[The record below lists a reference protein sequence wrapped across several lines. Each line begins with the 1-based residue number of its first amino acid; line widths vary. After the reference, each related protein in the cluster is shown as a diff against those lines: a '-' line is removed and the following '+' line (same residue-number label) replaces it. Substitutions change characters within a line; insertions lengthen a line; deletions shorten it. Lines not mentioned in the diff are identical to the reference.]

1 MNKIFKSI
9 LSKRDGGTTTSST
22 SSITTTGGNPA
33 DGSHPTSQDILLTL
47 GHLRKIFNEY
57 QCPKVQWSQE
67 EKNDRLYSTIPM
79 VIKVLN
85 VLSNNE
91 WEERFP
97 ELSDYALTLAKLLV
111 VEIRQRADKEPNS
124 SAASQAIIQY
134 LELTDENQIL
144 SGWSLLY
151 ALKLLSTGPNS
162 IMGKFAQASLPSTL
176 VKCLYLFFDLPETP
190 STHATNDSI
199 SPKEKRILLQQ
210 IFFQLLSRTAISNSC
225 VEELTRRDD
234 LSLLFNAISSNCPQ
248 RNKPWRNQASDML
261 ILIGKH
267 TLESAIQC
275 IHNGKHISQCVDN
288 LRRATCELSLEE
300 IARVYE
306 TLICILIE
314 SAAFTSSL
322 LDDFRLAHCYVHL
335 KDIILRLENEW
346 INEESEKFFA
356 RFITLLGDF
365 TYAGFNELK
374 LPPRPET
381 IFYIPSFIIPQP
393 KKTGFIVRN
402 LSAFAILQS
411 IFQQS
416 THPFLINIVFDTIG
430 SIILAD
436 NANYFFCG
444 ENLSPLTEVLYD
456 KPNDVQLKIYD
467 LLEFIV
473 FQLKYVPHRELV
485 NLSIMLKSNSLI
497 QNHKNCVKY
506 LIHILKFNNV
516 LKDALRELGFIE
528 VLIARL
534 HHFATLLKESVQDLN
549 DAGDNMDQEEKEL
562 GFLVMEALALLLSHN
577 PKNAKIFR
585 EHGGARLAHNIIP
598 YRLCRIAA
606 LTVVLHLV
614 LCTGGEDDTGTLLG
628 LIHTA
633 KLEELEMKS
642 VILKGFLYILRES
655 HRTRT
660 VFRKVGGFVYIVSLL
675 ISMEGCLAIPPK
687 HPWTTVPRHEIL
699 SIIRLILNTLTV
711 AMRFEPGNARLFENE
726 VRWQSLC
733 DAIKL
738 LGCFTNETRLIDSQT
753 SSSSKFDYAS
763 KHNYEIFEQL
773 FYSLDE
779 RLISSADLPLELINA
794 CHIARCFHDIALD
807 CIDNC
812 SKFADDFTIDK
823 ISQSLVSKNE
833 PNRQGS
839 ANDNNEDSSTNSLF
853 RQNTFNMSTTARA
866 SVSFTFPL
874 YMEEPIIVY
883 PGAIVCFLQIISC
896 IPRMVDEQYSNRLQ
910 YFLMLTLKNLL
921 KSDRNLQIMA
931 TYGFSQHILYIC
943 EVALENENHHLH
955 TSVEYIFERLAAFI
969 LPVRT
974 LRQFLRMGI
983 ETTMSPTLMLNAL
996 KDVSLSNKSFVPLN
1010 RIKCLVSMTT
1020 LRDIRR
1026 ETQVLI
1032 IPNSPT
1038 GTSSNLSTVLSP
1050 PFVEFNMGIEGFGAL
1065 LLPCLCPQSVT
1076 SSTNVVGNF
1085 GMVSISND
1093 MVLQGGMTLTNGG
1106 ERPFPP
1112 QYGMTYSTWFYV
1124 EKFGPVKDNM
1134 HPIRLLSII
1143 RNTFNREDYR
1153 FVLQIYIHPKDKSLL
1168 VSTQEH
1174 PFQDCHNDS
1183 ICTDEI
1189 KSDGLVKF
1197 VCSEMMIEQKWTHIA
1212 LVWTKGMLKNSGVT
1226 LYINGKQIAVQ
1237 KLHYINNMTVPPGNS
1252 VATFAYI
1259 GSLPVQR
1266 VHSNVQWRQGPCFLI
1281 EDILSSQLIAA
1292 MYGAGPSYIGSFQAV
1307 CIDPVNDIFS
1317 PLFPEDRIIFGL
1329 HPASFFET
1337 TLSHFKKLYN
1347 KNDAKLIAKQLNMPT
1362 NESTVPIR
1370 ILYNIAA
1377 PYSGPARTVGG
1388 VVIGYLGVRIF
1399 VPNPVS
1405 KTIEYIGGPHVMLGL
1420 IAMSN
1425 DIESFYASVKAFVC
1439 VLKSN
1444 KQMQNELLRTKAY
1457 QFLGFLFLK
1466 KRHLINSHILHLT
1479 CTLVGT
1485 IDTIRESTAITNPA
1499 AFEHLL
1505 CEFEI
1510 WKGANVDIQKSSF
1523 EHLLDVFLTSDAQNL
1538 MMNQRLSQKIN
1549 LMSRLLNLLKDGSL
1563 SESTR
1568 PIIVSLIRV
1577 LLVTYKNANDI
1588 IKLGQFLVYLLPSS
1602 SFSEKT
1608 IVVNELLDDSS
1619 AAVQSISLRN
1629 FLLEM
1634 LARTIAEEKRS
1645 QTNLTDEFLAHLGY
1659 DWLLLFLQSH
1669 LHPRTIIVTTKLL
1682 IAFLLSSSNALTRFR
1697 DNAMLLSNPSTVGNS
1712 LSSST
1717 SSAATTPGSGFTI
1730 SSPTSNTGNATP
1742 LSPLAAINENWISV
1756 LNDRTTAKSSFPLG
1770 IDPSLALGTNTNV
1783 SVPLPGFVLLQHIY
1797 AQRAEIIPT
1806 YYQLTA
1812 LLFRQQPS
1820 DDMMEQ
1826 TEITVEKLLKSVNL
1840 HTPVGNTLS
1849 NSGSSGTKQQS
1860 AAQQQYELDACPVL
1874 LAMIRSLTVQ
1884 DSEQA
1889 EQNGLA
1895 ILKFFHQ
1902 LYRRKAEFSNYI
1914 QTVEYLS
1921 SLCGIVFPPV
1931 VIQPQVSV
1939 DSPSVITRQKNV
1951 ASEDPTSPTTQIDS
1965 LTASFSSN
1973 STLRGAIVD
1982 IIRDIIID
1990 SLCANTVRVPNVI
2003 DSFLSALPE
2012 NMNTDLTYQIFVQ
2025 CVFKSV
2031 IEYLETSDVCALNSS
2046 DDQTSAFNFGF
2057 GEQSGKSV
2065 YSRAFSTIT
2074 SNNSSTNFNMSAYK
2088 VLLENVTHFIER
2100 MVNKIWEIDYREPK
2114 QIFEFITKIINQAK
2128 KRGSNTFMDSLF
2140 RSLNRT
2146 ILFELSRKIESIGDQ
2161 MLILDALHRLANNR
2175 QLIFTDANQ
2184 DSEFFGC
2191 LCYCLIILIDETG
2204 TKQIGDDSSS
2214 RSTWYHRLDSPISTT
2229 GPNKSLI
2236 INAAQRIWSELYM
2249 KKKPALEEILKMSFS
2264 QSVIQNKTTLV
2275 DVSEYL
2281 LEPASKVWTKFVE
2294 GELKITDKIQQQ
2306 IMHVG
2311 SRIQRLTGGVTGGF
2325 RSSLHQ
2331 LRGTKVK
2338 REAVKLDRQ
2347 TIHSALALMSVI
2359 VSSVRENVENEYRRL
2374 TQNSE
2379 QKFNYLYEEWF
2390 AIERDLLRERGLW
2403 GFDEPDPLAK
2413 YKLDFI
2419 EGPCRMRKRMVLNE
2433 DFYRHYPHRVTVEQT
2448 KRKFNPPVS
2457 FDSKQ
2462 YFERQSSI
2470 VDRLLITNPL
2480 AIENSL
2486 PSPPP
2491 ILKEPNEMISAA
2503 VITKETN
2510 ELTPSLTEQTN
2521 RDEGESWTNE
2531 EGQEVLAPT
2540 LLSVRKK
2547 ASTDV
2552 TVTEEMMTADDEDEE
2567 DPMVTKLQQD
2577 EAEAEVETQ
2586 QVAPTSNETLE
2597 MAQTNQNVLRLLEE
2611 DEKISLAFRCAR
2623 IEGLDGS
2630 EGILI
2635 FGREHFYILEGYT
2648 YNTEK
2653 NEIVDLEKCRNEYIP
2668 LIPKSSTITSTDIT
2682 QYRKEC
2688 SKFAYEDIK
2697 EVHKRRHILQPIAL
2711 ELFAADGRNYL
2722 LVFVRKERNKV
2733 YQRLINS
2740 ATELTD
2746 SAIHSV
2752 SGQRRS
2758 ISIEQGTS
2766 FIGTLMGER
2775 SVTQRWEKG
2784 EISNF
2789 QYLMFLNTLA
2799 GRSYNDLM
2807 QYPVFPWIL
2816 ADYDSKELNLTSPS
2830 TFRDLSKPMGAQT
2843 ENRLVQFQKR
2853 FVEWDDPTGSTP
2865 AYHYGTHYSSAMIV
2879 ASYLVRT
2886 EPFTQVF
2893 LRLQGG
2899 HFDLADRMFH
2909 SIKDSWLSASK
2920 NNMADVKE
2928 LIPEFFYLPDFLLNT
2943 NKFDLGKKQ
2952 NGLALN
2958 DVILP
2963 TWSKNDPREFIRLHR
2978 MALESDYVSAHLHEW
2993 IDLIF
2998 GCKQEG
3004 PAAIEATNVFHHL
3017 FYEGAVDVDD
3027 INDPLERSAI
3037 IGFINNFGQIPKQ
3050 LFKRPHPQKK
3060 LSRSLMDSVGID
3072 RNLFFNHVNSLRPS
3086 RVPIK
3091 ELKSAVGLILPT
3103 DKSLIALEQ
3112 CKAIMSPNYTRCIQ
3126 YGFPDESLR
3135 IMSVDS
3141 DKSSMIYELVQEGK
3155 ITQVLCPT
3163 PRYVI
3168 TAGTNT
3174 LINVW
3179 EIGKGR
3185 HKRLHLK
3192 TRLAGHNDTI
3202 TCLTASQ
3209 AYRILISGSDD
3220 QTCIV
3225 WDLNRLHFIRQLPNH
3240 AASISCICVN
3250 ELTGDIASAAG
3261 SHLYVW
3267 TINGQLVASINTMA
3281 YSRQQSILCVAMSQ
3295 MNEWDDENVIITGSS
3310 DGVVRM
3316 WTIGYDQVL
3325 DAPPSSPS
3333 VLTFSD
3339 DRSRVPS
3346 ISQPS
3351 PIKLQSNPSHLSVDN
3366 DADSDEGEPQ
3376 TPATPTQM
3384 QLSPANE
3391 QSFDDDGDMNAIK
3404 DTLAIPSAP
3413 PLNSPTGSDKFIVV
3427 TDVEI
3432 LEAKGGSSNSENIV
3446 KSAYLDLKEGFRWER
3461 RLNYRG
3467 KLTMHTAYERKENP
3481 SPAAVTAIGISKDH
3495 KSLYIG
3501 DARGRIFSWIVSD
3514 NPGRTN
3520 ADHWIKD
3527 ETVGA
3532 CKDCSIR
3539 FSFAERR
3546 HHCRNCG
3553 QLFCARCSRFETDI
3567 PKMKIYKN
3575 VRVCRQCYTTIQ
3587 EQRSSTANNN

>member
-1 MNKIFKSI
+1 MNKLLKTLIN
-9 LSKRDGGTTTSST
+9 KRDGGGASS
-22 SSITTTGGNPA
+22 SSSSSPTTGSLEGTLSNNNTA
-33 DGSHPTSQDILLTL
+33 SQDILLTL
-47 GHLRKIFNEY
+47 THLRKVFYEY
-57 QCPKVQWSQE
+57 QHPKIQWTQQ
-67 EKNDRLYSTIPM
+67 EKNERLYSTLPM
-79 VIKVLN
+79 VIKVLS
-85 VLSNNE
+85 VLTNNE
-91 WEERFP
+91 WEDRFP
-97 ELSDYALTLAKLLV
+97 ELHDYTLTLAKLLV
-111 VEIRQRADKEPNS
+111 YEIRMRADKEPNTR
-124 SAASQAIIQY
+124 AASQAIIDY
-134 LELTDENQIL
+134 LEINEETNSL
-144 SGWSLLY
+144 SGWSLLRS
-151 ALKLLSTGPNS
+151 LKLLSTGPNI
-162 IMGKFAQASLPSTL
+162 IMDKFAQASLPSTF
-176 VKCLYLFFDLPETP
+176 VKCLYLFFDLPDIPITH
-190 STHATNDSI
+190 STSDAI

-210 IFFQLLSRTAISNSC
+210 IFFQLLSRIAMSNSC
-225 VEELTRRDD
+225 VDELTRRDD
-234 LSLLFNAISSNCPQ
+234 LLLLFSAISSNCPE
-248 RNKPWRNQASDML
+248 RNKPWRMQASEML
-261 ILIGKH
+261 VLIGKH
-267 TLESAIQC
+267 SLQSAIQC
-275 IHNGKHISQCVDN
+275 IHSVRCISQCVDS
-288 LRRATCELSLEE
+288 LRRATCDLSLIE
-300 IARVYE
+300 IAGVYE
-306 TLICILIE
+306 TLINLIIE
-314 SAAFTSSL
+314 SASLSSIL
-322 LDDFRLAHCYVHL
+322 VDDFRLAHCYVHV

-346 INEESEKFFA
+346 INDESEKLFA
-356 RFITLLGDF
+356 RFITLLSDF
-365 TYAGFNELK
+365 SYAGYNELK
-374 LPPRPET
+374 LSGRPET
-381 IFYIPSFIIPQP
+381 IIDIPNFAMPQP

-402 LSAFAILQS
+402 TSAFTILQS

-416 THPFLINIVFDTIG
+416 THPFLVNIVFDAIS

-436 NANYFFCG
+436 NANYFICG
-444 ENLSPLTEVLYD
+444 ENLSPITEVLYN
-456 KPNDVQLKIYD
+456 KSNDVQLKIYD

-473 FQLKYVPHRELV
+473 FQLKFIPHRELV
-485 NLSIMLKSNSLI
+485 NLSIMLKSHTCVQS
-497 QNHKNCVKY
+497 HKNCVKY

-528 VLIARL
+528 VLISRL
-534 HHFATLLKESVQDLN
+534 HQFATLLKESIQDPN
-549 DAGDNMDQEEKEL
+549 DKGDNMDQEEKEL
-562 GFLVMEALALLLSHN
+562 GFMVMEALALLLSHN
-577 PKNAKIFR
+577 QKNAKIFR

-675 ISMEGCLAIPPK
+675 ISMEGCLAVPPK
-687 HPWTTVPRHEIL
+687 NPWITVSRHEIL

-726 VRWQSLC
+726 VRWQSLS

-738 LGCFTNETRLIDSQT
+738 LGCFTNEMRLTDST
-753 SSSSKFDYAS
+753 SLSKFDYAS
-763 KHNYEIFEQL
+763 THNYNIFEQL

-779 RLISSADLPLELINA
+779 RTVSSTNLPLELINA

-807 CIDNC
+807 CVDNY
-812 SKFADDFTIDK
+812 SNFADDFTIDK
-823 ISQSLVSKNE
+823 ISQSLINPTLKNE
-833 PNRQGS
+833 PVKQGTS
-839 ANDNNEDSSTNSLF
+839 MDNNDESVSSPLF
-853 RQNTFNMSTTARA
+853 RTTTLNMPTARTPA
-866 SVSFTFPL
+866 TFTS

-896 IPRMVDEQYSNRLQ
+896 IPKMIDEQYSNRLQ

-921 KSDRNLQIMA
+921 KYDRNLQIMA
-931 TYGFSQHILYIC
+931 TYGFPQHILYIC
-943 EVALENENHHLH
+943 EIALQNENHHLH
-955 TSVEYIFERLAAFI
+955 TSVEYIFERLATFI

-974 LRQFLRMGI
+974 SRQFLRMGI
-983 ETTMSPTLMLNAL
+983 DSILSPKLLMNSS
-996 KDVSLSNKSFVPLN
+996 KDLILINKSFVPLN

-1020 LRDIRR
+1020 SRDIRR
-1026 ETQVLI
+1026 DTQVLLSS
-1032 IPNSPT
+1032 NSPT
-1038 GTSSNLSTVLSP
+1038 GIMSNTSSLISP

-1065 LLPCLCPQSVT
+1065 LLPCLSPQSVT

-1085 GMVSISND
+1085 GMVTMTNEII
-1093 MVLQGGMTLTNGG
+1093 LQGGMTLTNGG
-1106 ERPFPP
+1106 ERTFPP

-1124 EKFGPVKDNM
+1124 DKFGPIKDSV
-1134 HPIRLLSII
+1134 HPIRLLSVI

-1153 FVLQIYIHPKDKSLL
+1153 FVLQVYIHPKDKSLL

-1174 PFQDCHNDS
+1174 PFQDCHNDAVY
-1183 ICTDEI
+1183 IDDI

-1197 VCSEMMIEQKWTHIA
+1197 TCSEMMIEQRWTQIA
-1212 LVWTKGMLKNSGVT
+1212 LVWAKGMLKNSAIT
-1226 LYINGKQIAVQ
+1226 LYINGKQIAIQ
-1237 KLHYINNMTVPPGNS
+1237 KLHYITNMAVPPGNS
-1252 VATFAYI
+1252 ISTFAYI
-1259 GSLPVQR
+1259 GSLPIQR
-1266 VHSNVQWRQGPCFLI
+1266 VHSSVQWRQGPCFLI
-1281 EDILSSQLIAA
+1281 DEILTSQIIVA
-1292 MYGAGPSYIGSFQAV
+1292 MYAAGPNYIGSFQAV
-1307 CIDPVNDIFS
+1307 CIDPLSDVFS

-1377 PYSGPARTVGG
+1377 PYSGPARTIGG

-1405 KTIEYIGGPHVMLGL
+1405 KTIEHIGGPNVMLGL

-1439 VLKSN
+1439 ILKSN
-1444 KQMQNELLRTKAY
+1444 KQVQNELLRTRAY
-1457 QFLGFLFLK
+1457 QILGYLFLK

-1485 IDTIRESTAITNPA
+1485 IDTIRESIAITNPA
-1499 AFEHLL
+1499 AFEHIL

-1510 WKGANVDIQKSSF
+1510 WKGASVDIQKSLF
-1523 EHLLDVFLTSDAQNL
+1523 DHLLDVFLTSDTQNL
-1538 MMNQRLSQKIN
+1538 MMNQKLSQKIN
-1549 LMSRLLNLLKDGSL
+1549 LMARLLNLLKDGSL
-1563 SESTR
+1563 HESTR
-1568 PIIVSLIRV
+1568 LIIISLIRV
-1577 LLVTYKNANDI
+1577 LLVTYKNTNDI
-1588 IKLGQFLVYLLPSS
+1588 LKLGQFLVYLLPSS
-1602 SFSEKT
+1602 SISEKNAN
-1608 IVVNELLDDSS
+1608 ISGSMDELS
-1619 AAVQSISLRN
+1619 VGIQNIILRN

-1634 LARTIAEEKRS
+1634 LAKTIAEEKRS
-1645 QTNLTDEFLAHLGY
+1645 QTNLTDEFLTHLGY
-1659 DWLLLFLQSH
+1659 DWLLLFLQSN
-1669 LHPRTIIVTTKLL
+1669 LHPRTIILTTKFL
-1682 IAFLLSSSNALTRFR
+1682 IACLLSSSNALTRFH
-1697 DNAMLLSNPSTVGNS
+1697 DNAMLLINPSTTN
-1712 LSSST
+1712 T
-1717 SSAATTPGSGFTI
+1717 SVTATTTTAGITV
-1730 SSPTSNTGNATP
+1730 SSPTSSANTPTP
-1742 LSPLAAINENWISV
+1742 LSPLTTINESWINV
-1756 LNDRTTAKSSFPLG
+1756 FNDRTANKASFGLG
-1770 IDPSLALGTNTNV
+1770 IDSTAGLGNNTNA
-1783 SVPLPGFVLLQHIY
+1783 SIPLPGFVLLQYIF
-1797 AQRAEIIPT
+1797 AQRSEIIPI
-1806 YYQLTA
+1806 YYLLTS
-1812 LLFRQQPS
+1812 LIFRQIPT

-1826 TEITVEKLLKSVNL
+1826 TELTVEKLLKLVNIPNPLAASLSV
-1840 HTPVGNTLS
+1840 
-1849 NSGSSGTKQQS
+1849 SSASTSKQQS
-1860 AAQQQYELDACPVL
+1860 STQQQYELDACPIL
-1874 LAMIRSLTVQ
+1874 LAMIRNLASQ
-1884 DSEQA
+1884 DNEQA

-1895 ILKFFHQ
+1895 VLKFLHQ
-1902 LYRRKAEFSNYI
+1902 LYRRKCEFFNYA

-1921 SLCGIVFPPV
+1921 FLCAIVFPPALSNQ
-1931 VIQPQVSV
+1931 ISF
-1939 DSPSVITRQKNV
+1939 DLPSTFFRQKNV
-1951 ASEDPTSPTTQIDS
+1951 NNEESVSPNTSLDPLIAAFTS
-1965 LTASFSSN
+1965 N
-1973 STLRGAIVD
+1973 VTLRGATVD
-1982 IIRDIIID
+1982 IVRDIIID
-1990 SLCANTVRVPNVI
+1990 SLYSNTARIPNVI
-2003 DSFLSALPE
+2003 DYFLSALPE
-2012 NMNTDLTYQIFVQ
+2012 NMNSDITYQIFVQ
-2025 CVFKSV
+2025 CIFKSI
-2031 IEYLETSDVCALNSS
+2031 IEHLETSGLCPTTITEDQTNALPFGLG
-2046 DDQTSAFNFGF
+2046 DDQGRTPF
-2057 GEQSGKSV
+2057 
-2065 YSRAFSTIT
+2065 SRTLSSIT
-2074 SNNSSTNFNMSAYK
+2074 SHSSSNNFNMSSYK
-2088 VLLENVTHFIER
+2088 LLLENVTHFIER
-2100 MVNKIWEIDYREPK
+2100 MVDKIWDIDYREPK

-2128 KRGSNTFMDSLF
+2128 KRGSNTFMDGLF

-2146 ILFELSRKIESIGDQ
+2146 ILFELSRKIDSFGDQ
-2161 MLILDALHRLANNR
+2161 MTALDALHRLANNR
-2175 QLIFTDANQ
+2175 QLIFSDSNQ
-2184 DSEFFGC
+2184 DVEFFGC

-2204 TKQIGDDSSS
+2204 TKQFSEDSSS
-2214 RSTWYHRLDSPISTT
+2214 RSTWYHRLDSPVSPMQ
-2229 GPNKSLI
+2229 PNKSLI

-2249 KKKPALEEILKMSFS
+2249 KKKPALEEILKMNFS
-2264 QSVIQNKTTLV
+2264 QLVTQNKTTLV
-2275 DVSEYL
+2275 DVSESL
-2281 LEPASKVWTKFVE
+2281 FEPATKVWTRFIE
-2294 GELKITDKIQQQ
+2294 GELRITDKIQQQ

-2338 REAVKLDRQ
+2338 REQVKLDRAIVQ
-2347 TIHSALALMSVI
+2347 SALALMSVNI
-2359 VSSVRENVENEYRRL
+2359 SSVKENVDNEYRRL
-2374 TQNSE
+2374 GQNTE
-2379 QKFNYLYEEWF
+2379 QKFNYLYEEWL
-2390 AIERDLLRERGLW
+2390 AIEHDLLRERGLW

-2433 DFYRHYPHRVTVEQT
+2433 DFYKHYPYRIPIEHN

-2462 YFERQSSI
+2462 YADRQCQR
-2470 VDRLLITNPL
+2470 VDRLLITSPL
-2480 AIENSL
+2480 SIDSTVVNS
-2486 PSPPP
+2486 SPT
-2491 ILKEPNEMISAA
+2491 
-2503 VITKETN
+2503 VKETN
-2510 ELTPSLTEQTN
+2510 EPVSPQPASTPLIVMASK
-2521 RDEGESWTNE
+2521 ESNELSPTSPTDAMVRQDSELWTNE
-2531 EGQEVLAPT
+2531 EEKELLAPT

-2547 ASTDV
+2547 TLSNDMIP
-2552 TVTEEMMTADDEDEE
+2552 EETTIGEEDEE
-2567 DPMVTKLQQD
+2567 EEEDPINTNLEQD
-2577 EAEAEVETQ
+2577 EAEAEAQQSPAPANAIVEMT
-2586 QVAPTSNETLE
+2586 
-2597 MAQTNQNVLRLLEE
+2597 QTNQNVLRLLED

-2653 NEIVDLEKCRNEYIP
+2653 NEIVDLDKCRNDYVP
-2668 LIPKSSTITSTDIT
+2668 LIPKSSTITNADLI
-2682 QYRKEC
+2682 QFRKEC

-2722 LVFVRKERNKV
+2722 LVFVRKERSKV
-2733 YQRLINS
+2733 YQRLLNS

-2758 ISIEQGTS
+2758 INIEQGTS
-2766 FIGTLMGER
+2766 FIGSLMGER

-2789 QYLMFLNTLA
+2789 QYLMHLNTLA

-2816 ADYDSKELNLTSPS
+2816 ADYDSKELNLTNPV

-2843 ENRLVQFQKR
+2843 IDRLVQFQKR
-2853 FVEWDDPTGSTP
+2853 YAEWDDPTGSTP

-2886 EPFTQVF
+2886 EPFAQVF

-2909 SIKDSWLSASK
+2909 SIKDSWFSASK

-2963 TWSKNDPREFIRLHR
+2963 AWSKNDPREFIRIHR
-2978 MALESDYVSAHLHEW
+2978 MALESDYVSAHLNEW

-2998 GCKQEG
+2998 GYKQEG
-3004 PAAIEATNVFHHL
+3004 PAANEATNVFHHL
-3017 FYEGAVDVDD
+3017 FYEGAVNVDD
-3027 INDPLERSAI
+3027 ISDPLERSAI

-3060 LSRSLMDSVGID
+3060 LSRSLMDSIGIE

-3086 RVPIK
+3086 RLPIK

-3112 CKAIMSPNYTRCIQ
+3112 CKAIIPPNYTRCIQ

-3135 IMSVDS
+3135 IMPVDS
-3141 DKSSMIYELVQEGK
+3141 DKSLMIYELVQDGK
-3155 ITQVLCPT
+3155 ITNVLCPT
-3163 PRYVI
+3163 SEYVI

-3179 EIGKGR
+3179 EISKGR
-3185 HKRLHLK
+3185 HRRLHLK
-3192 TRLAGHNDTI
+3192 TRLTGHNDII

-3240 AASISCICVN
+3240 AGSISCICVN

-3261 SHLYVW
+3261 SYLYVW
-3267 TINGQLVASINTMA
+3267 TINGQLLASINTMA
-3281 YSRQQSILCVAMSQ
+3281 YSRQQSILCIAMSQ

-3316 WTIGYDQVL
+3316 WTIGYDQVV
-3325 DAPPSSPS
+3325 DEPSSLSPLILAS
-3333 VLTFSD
+3333 TED
-3339 DRSRVPS
+3339 QSRVVS

-3351 PIKLQSNPSHLSVDN
+3351 LMKLQSNTSQISIDSDVE
-3366 DADSDEGEPQ
+3366 SDEGEGKSALTSTGPC
-3376 TPATPTQM
+3376 
-3384 QLSPANE
+3384 LSSQIDP
-3391 QSFDDDGDMNAIK
+3391 SFDDDGELNVNK
-3404 DTLAIPSAP
+3404 DTLDLPSVAV
-3413 PLNSPTGSDKFIVV
+3413 LNSPTGSDKFIVV

-3432 LEAKGGSSNSENIV
+3432 LEAKSNTNEAHN
-3446 KSAYLDLKEGFRWER
+3446 KSTYLDLKEGFKWDR

-3467 KLTMHTAYERKENP
+3467 KLTMHTAFERKENI
-3481 SPAAVTAIGISKDH
+3481 SPAAVTAIGIAKHVSFDC
-3495 KSLYIG
+3495 
-3501 DARGRIFSWIVSD
+3501 WIVSD
-3514 NPGRTN
+3514 SPGRTN

-3546 HHCRNCG
+3546 HHCRYCG

-3567 PKMKIYKN
+3567 PRMKIFKN
-3575 VRVCRQCYTTIQ
+3575 VRVCRQCYLTIK
-3587 EQRSSTANNN
+3587 EQKSSTSTNNS

>member
-1 MNKIFKSI
+1 MNKLFKTLI
-9 LSKRDGGTTTSST
+9 TKRDGGASSSTTTSTEGIT
-22 SSITTTGGNPA
+22 SNNNNS
-33 DGSHPTSQDILLTL
+33 TSQDILLTL
-47 GHLRKIFNEY
+47 THLRKVFYEY
-57 QCPKVQWSQE
+57 QHPKIQWTQQD
-67 EKNDRLYSTIPM
+67 KNDRLYSTLPM
-79 VIKVLN
+79 VIKVLS
-85 VLSNNE
+85 VLTNNE

-97 ELSDYALTLAKLLV
+97 ELSDYTFTLAKLLV
-111 VEIRQRADKEPNS
+111 YEIRMRADKEPNTC
-124 SAASQAIIQY
+124 AASQAIIEY
-134 LELTDENQIL
+134 LEMNDEINSL
-144 SGWSLLY
+144 SGWSLLRS
-151 ALKLLSTGPNS
+151 LKLLSTGPNF
-162 IMGKFAQASLPSTL
+162 IMDKFAQASLPSTF
-176 VKCLYLFFDLPETP
+176 VKCLYLFFDLPEILI
-190 STHATNDSI
+190 TNSNNDVI
-199 SPKEKRILLQQ
+199 LPKEKRILLQQ
-210 IFFQLLSRTAISNSC
+210 IFFQLLSRIAMSHSC
-225 VEELTRRDD
+225 VDELTRRDD
-234 LSLLFNAISSNCPQ
+234 LLLLFNAISSNCPE
-248 RNKPWRNQASDML
+248 RNIPWRMQASEML

-267 TLESAIQC
+267 SLQPAIQC
-275 IHNGKHISQCVDN
+275 IHSARCISQCVEN
-288 LRRATCELSLEE
+288 IRRATCDLSLMD

-306 TLICILIE
+306 TLICLIIE
-314 SAAFTSSL
+314 SASLSSAL
-322 LDDFRLAHCYVHL
+322 MDDFRLAHCYVHM

-346 INEESEKFFA
+346 INDESEKFFA

-365 TYAGFNELK
+365 TYAGHNELK
-374 LPPRPET
+374 LPGRPET
-381 IFYIPSFIIPQP
+381 IIDIPNFVMPQP

-402 LSAFAILQS
+402 ISAFTILQS

-416 THPFLINIVFDTIG
+416 TYPFLVNIVFDTI
-430 SIILAD
+430 SSVILAD
-436 NANYFFCG
+436 NANYFLCG
-444 ENLSPLTEVLYD
+444 ENLSPITEILYN
-456 KPNDVQLKIYD
+456 KPNNVQLKIYD

-473 FQLKYVPHRELV
+473 FQLKYIPHRELV
-485 NLSIMLKSNSLI
+485 NLSIMLKSHNCVQS
-497 QNHKNCVKY
+497 HKNCVKY

-528 VLIARL
+528 VLITRL
-534 HHFATLLKESVQDLN
+534 HHFATLLKESVQDPN
-549 DAGDNMDQEEKEL
+549 DKGDNMDQEEKEL
-562 GFLVMEALALLLSHN
+562 GFMVMEALALLLSHN
-577 PKNAKIFR
+577 QKNAKIFR

-598 YRLCRIAA
+598 YRLCRVAA

-675 ISMEGCLAIPPK
+675 ISMEGCLAVPPK
-687 HPWTTVPRHEIL
+687 HPWTTVSRHEIL

-726 VRWQSLC
+726 VRWQSLS

-738 LGCFTNETRLIDSQT
+738 LGCFTNETRLTDSII
-753 SSSSKFDYAS
+753 SSKFDYAS

-773 FYSLDE
+773 FYSLNE
-779 RLISSADLPLELINA
+779 RILSSTDLPLELINA

-807 CIDNC
+807 CID
-812 SKFADDFTIDK
+812 K
-823 ISQSLVSKNE
+823 SLVNPNLKNE
-833 PNRQGS
+833 PIKHGTS
-839 ANDNNEDSSTNSLF
+839 MDNNEDTASSPLF
-853 RQNTFNMSTTARA
+853 RTSALSMSSAARTSA
-866 SVSFTFPL
+866 TFTFPS
-874 YMEEPIIVY
+874 YMDEPIIVY
-883 PGAIVCFLQIISC
+883 PGAIVCFLQIIST
-896 IPRMVDEQYSNRLQ
+896 IPRMMDEQYSNRLQ

-921 KSDRNLQIMA
+921 KYDRNLQIMA
-931 TYGFSQHILYIC
+931 TYGFSQHIIHIC
-943 EVALENENHHLH
+943 EVALQNENHHLH
-955 TSVEYIFERLAAFI
+955 TSVEYIFERLATFI

-983 ETTMSPTLMLNAL
+983 DSIMSSTSYIIPS
-996 KDVSLSNKSFVPLN
+996 KDVSLINKSFVPLN

-1026 ETQVLI
+1026 ETQVLLSSS
-1032 IPNSPT
+1032 SPT
-1038 GTSSNLSTVLSP
+1038 GILTNISSIISP
-1050 PFVEFNMGIEGFGAL
+1050 SFVEFNMGIEGFGAL
-1065 LLPCLCPQSVT
+1065 LLPCLSPQSIT
-1076 SSTNVVGNF
+1076 SSSNVVGNF
-1085 GMVSISND
+1085 GMVTMTND
-1093 MVLQGGMTLTNGG
+1093 IILQGGMTLTNGG
-1106 ERPFPP
+1106 ERQFPP

-1124 EKFGPVKDNM
+1124 EKFGPIKENI

-1143 RNTFNREDYR
+1143 RHTFNREDYR
-1153 FVLQIYIHPKDKSLL
+1153 FVLQVYIHPKDKSLL
-1168 VSTQEH
+1168 VSTHEH

-1183 ICTDEI
+1183 IYTDDI

-1197 VCSEMMIEQKWTHIA
+1197 ICSEMMLEQRWTHIT
-1212 LVWTKGMLKNSGVT
+1212 LVWAKGMLKNSAVT

-1252 VATFAYI
+1252 ISTFAYI

-1266 VHSNVQWRQGPCFLI
+1266 VHSSVQWRQGPCFLI
-1281 EDILSSQLIAA
+1281 DDILSSQIILA
-1292 MYGAGPSYIGSFQAV
+1292 MYVAGPTYIGSFQAV
-1307 CIDPVNDIFS
+1307 CIDPINDVFS

-1377 PYSGPARTVGG
+1377 PYNGPARTIGG

-1405 KTIEYIGGPHVMLGL
+1405 KTIEYVGGPNVMLGL

-1439 VLKSN
+1439 ILKSN
-1444 KQMQNELLRTKAY
+1444 KQIQNELLRTRAY
-1457 QFLGFLFLK
+1457 QILGFLFLK

-1510 WKGANVDIQKSSF
+1510 WKGASVDIQKSLF
-1523 EHLLDVFLTSDAQNL
+1523 DHLLDVFLTSDTQNL
-1538 MMNQRLSQKIN
+1538 MMNQKLAQKIN
-1549 LMSRLLNLLKDGSL
+1549 LMSRLLYLLKDGSL
-1563 SESTR
+1563 YESTR
-1568 PIIVSLIRV
+1568 LIIISLIRV
-1577 LLVTYKNANDI
+1577 LLVTYKNTNDI
-1588 IKLGQFLVYLLPSS
+1588 LKLGQFLVYLLPSS
-1602 SFSEKT
+1602 SISEKNINIYAT
-1608 IVVNELLDDSS
+1608 GDDL
-1619 AAVQSISLRN
+1619 SIGIQNIILRN

-1645 QTNLTDEFLAHLGY
+1645 QTNLTDEFLTHLGY

-1669 LHPRTIIVTTKLL
+1669 LHPRTIILTTKLL

-1697 DNAMLLSNPSTVGNS
+1697 DNAMLLVNPSMTSN
-1712 LSSST
+1712 SST
-1717 SSAATTPGSGFTI
+1717 SSLTPTGFTI
-1730 SSPTSNTGNATP
+1730 SSPTLNTPNATP
-1742 LSPLAAINENWISV
+1742 ISPLSSINDSWINV
-1756 LNDRTTAKSSFPLG
+1756 FNDRPITKPTFALT
-1770 IDPSLALGTNTNV
+1770 IDPTLTLGNNTNV
-1783 SVPLPGFVLLQHIY
+1783 SIPLPGFVLLQYIY
-1797 AQRAEIIPT
+1797 AQRSEIVPI
-1806 YYQLTA
+1806 YYQLTG
-1812 LLFRQQPS
+1812 LLFRQMPS
-1820 DDMMEQ
+1820 DDIMEQ
-1826 TEITVEKLLKSVNL
+1826 TELTVEKLLKLINIQSPLTATV
-1840 HTPVGNTLS
+1840 
-1849 NSGSSGTKQQS
+1849 SSSSSSSSKQQS
-1860 AAQQQYELDACPVL
+1860 SNQQQQQYELDACSIL
-1874 LAMIRSLTVQ
+1874 LAMIRNLASQ
-1884 DSEQA
+1884 ENEQA

-1895 ILKFFHQ
+1895 VLRFFHQ
-1902 LYRRKAEFSNYI
+1902 LYRRKSEFFNYA

-1921 SLCGIVFPPV
+1921 FLCATVFPPI
-1931 VIQPQVSV
+1931 IQNQMSFE
-1939 DSPSVITRQKNV
+1939 SPHTFTRQKNI
-1951 ASEDPTSPTTQIDS
+1951 ASEESVSSTTQLDS
-1965 LTASFSSN
+1965 LIAAFTSN
-1973 STLRGAIVD
+1973 ITLRGTIVD

-1990 SLCANTVRVPNVI
+1990 SLYSNTTRIPNVI
-2003 DSFLSALPE
+2003 DFFLSALPE
-2012 NMNTDLTYQIFVQ
+2012 NMNSDLTYQIFVQ
-2025 CVFKSV
+2025 CVFKSI
-2031 IEYLETSDVCALNSS
+2031 IEYLETSELCPLISS
-2046 DDQTSAFNFGF
+2046 DDQTNVLHFGL
-2057 GEQSGKSV
+2057 GDESGRTTF
-2065 YSRAFSTIT
+2065 SRTFSSIT
-2074 SNNSSTNFNMSAYK
+2074 SNNSSTNFNMSSYK
-2088 VLLENVTHFIER
+2088 LLLENVTHYIER
-2100 MVNKIWEIDYREPK
+2100 MVDKIWDIEYREPK
-2114 QIFEFITKIINQAK
+2114 HIFEFIIKIINQAK
-2128 KRGSNTFMDSLF
+2128 KRGTNTFMDSLF

-2146 ILFELSRKIESIGDQ
+2146 ILFELSRKIDSFGDQ
-2161 MLILDALHRLANNR
+2161 MTALDALHRLANNR
-2175 QLIFTDANQ
+2175 QLIFSDSNQ
-2184 DSEFFGC
+2184 DVEFFGC

-2204 TKQIGDDSSS
+2204 TKQFSDDSSS
-2214 RSTWYHRLDSPISTT
+2214 RSTWYHRLDSPTT
-2229 GPNKSLI
+2229 SMQPNKSLI

-2249 KKKPALEEILKMSFS
+2249 KKKPALEEVLKMNFS
-2264 QSVIQNKTTLV
+2264 QLVIQNKTTLV

-2281 LEPASKVWTKFVE
+2281 FESASKVWTRFIE
-2294 GELKITDKIQQQ
+2294 GELRITDKIQQQ

-2311 SRIQRLTGGVTGGF
+2311 SRIQRLTGGVTVGF

-2331 LRGTKVK
+2331 LRGTKSK
-2338 REAVKLDRQ
+2338 REQVKLDRA
-2347 TIHSALALMSVI
+2347 TIHSALALMSVN
-2359 VSSVRENVENEYRRL
+2359 VSSVKENVDNEYRRL
-2374 TQNSE
+2374 AQNSE
-2379 QKFNYLYEEWF
+2379 QKFSYLYEEWL
-2390 AIERDLLRERGLW
+2390 AIEYDLLRERGLW

-2433 DFYRHYPHRVTVEQT
+2433 DFYKHYPYRIPIEQT
-2448 KRKFNPPVS
+2448 KRKFNPPIS

-2462 YFERQSSI
+2462 YFDRQSQ
-2470 VDRLLITNPL
+2470 VVTRLLITNTPSIDNSLTSPL
-2480 AIENSL
+2480 AIL
-2486 PSPPP
+2486 
-2491 ILKEPNEMISAA
+2491 
-2503 VITKETN
+2503 KETN
-2510 ELTPSLTEQTN
+2510 ELSSPPPLPTISAISKETDESPPSPTEQIV
-2521 RDEGESWTNE
+2521 RQDSEIWTNDE
-2531 EGQEVLAPT
+2531 EKGLLAPT

-2547 ASTDV
+2547 TLSNEKLP
-2552 TVTEEMMTADDEDEE
+2552 TEEPIVGDDDEE
-2567 DPMVTKLQQD
+2567 DPMVANLELD
-2577 EAEAEVETQ
+2577 EIETEAETQ
-2586 QVAPTSNETLE
+2586 QTPTTPNETLE

-2653 NEIVDLEKCRNEYIP
+2653 NEIVDLDKCRNEYIP
-2668 LIPKSSTITSTDIT
+2668 LIPKSSTITNADSL

-2733 YQRLINS
+2733 YQRLLSS

-2758 ISIEQGTS
+2758 INIEQGTS

-2789 QYLMFLNTLA
+2789 QYLMYLNTLA

-2816 ADYDSKELNLTSPS
+2816 ADYDSKELNLTNPI

-2843 ENRLVQFQKR
+2843 IDRLVQFQKR

-2909 SIKDSWLSASK
+2909 SIKDSWLSASR

-2963 TWSKNDPREFIRLHR
+2963 AWSKSDPREFIRIHR
-2978 MALESDYVSAHLHEW
+2978 MALESDYVSAHLNEW

-2998 GCKQEG
+2998 GYKQEG

-3017 FYEGAVDVDD
+3017 FYEGAVNVDD
-3027 INDPLERSAI
+3027 ISDPLERSAI

-3050 LFKRPHPQKK
+3050 LFKRPHPQKR
-3060 LSRSLMDSVGID
+3060 LSRSLMDSIGIE

-3086 RVPIK
+3086 RMPIK
-3091 ELKSAVGLILPT
+3091 ELKSAVGIILPT
-3103 DKSLIALEQ
+3103 EKSLIALEQ
-3112 CKAIMSPNYTRCIQ
+3112 CKAIIPPNYSRCIQ

-3141 DKSSMIYELVQEGK
+3141 DKSSMIYELVQDGK
-3155 ITQVLCPT
+3155 ITNVLCPT
-3163 PRYVI
+3163 SQYVI

-3192 TRLAGHNDTI
+3192 TRLTGHNDII
-3202 TCLTASQ
+3202 TYLTASQ

-3240 AASISCICVN
+3240 AGSISCICVN

-3261 SHLYVW
+3261 SYLYVW
-3267 TINGQLVASINTMA
+3267 TINGQLLASINTMA

-3333 VLTFSD
+3333 MLTLGE
-3339 DRSRVPS
+3339 DRGRLPS

-3351 PIKLQSNPSHLSVDN
+3351 PIKLQSSTGQISIDS
-3366 DADSDEGEPQ
+3366 DAESDEGEGK
-3376 TPATPTQM
+3376 TPVTPTQTC
-3384 QLSPANE
+3384 LSP
-3391 QSFDDDGDMNAIK
+3391 QVDPSFDDDGELNINK
-3404 DTLAIPSAP
+3404 DTLDVPSATS
-3413 PLNSPTGSDKFIVV
+3413 LNSPTGSDKFIVV

-3432 LEAKGGSSNSENIV
+3432 LEAKSNNNNNNNNNNTETQI
-3446 KSAYLDLKEGFRWER
+3446 KSTYLDLKEGFKWDR

-3495 KSLYIG
+3495 KTVFVG
-3501 DARGRIFSWIVSD
+3501 DARGRIFSWTVSD

-3567 PKMKIYKN
+3567 PRMKIYKN
-3575 VRVCRQCYTTIQ
+3575 VRVCRQCYSSIK
-3587 EQRSSTANNN
+3587 EQRSLTTNNN